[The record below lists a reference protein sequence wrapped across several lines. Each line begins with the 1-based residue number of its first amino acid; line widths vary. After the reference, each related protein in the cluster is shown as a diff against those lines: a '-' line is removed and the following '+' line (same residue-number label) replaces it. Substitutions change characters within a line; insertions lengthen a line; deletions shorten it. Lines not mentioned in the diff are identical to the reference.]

1 MRPGSVYDSRKKHK
15 EDIMAFKLPDLP
27 YADDSLVPHISVETL
42 AYHHGKHHRAYVD
55 NLNRLVAGTP
65 WEVSSLEEIIEKA
78 EGGIFNNA
86 AQVWN
91 HTFYWSCMSPVGGG
105 EPLAPLSAQINYT
118 FGNFATF
125 REKFTEAAL
134 THFGSGWAWLVGEPS
149 GSLAIIT
156 TSHADN
162 PLQDNNKP
170 LLTCDVW
177 EHAYYIDYRN
187 ARAEYIEHFWDVVNW
202 DFVGSNL

>member
-1 MRPGSVYDSRKKHK
+1 MMVFDNHE
-15 EDIMAFKLPDLP
+15 EDIMAFELPDLP
-27 YADDSLVPHISVETL
+27 FADDALAPHISVETL

-55 NLNRLVAGTP
+55 NLNRLVAGTS
-65 WEVSSLEEIIEKA
+65 WEGSSLEEIIEKA

-105 EPLAPLSAQINYT
+105 EPPAPLSARINYT
-118 FGNFATF
+118 FGNYATF

-149 GSLAIIT
+149 GRLAIVT
-156 TSHADN
+156 TSNADN
-162 PLQDNNKP
+162 PLRQSGKP

-187 ARAEYIEHFWDVVNW
+187 ARADYIEHFWDIVNW

>member
-1 MRPGSVYDSRKKHK
+1 MMDPINLK
-15 EDIMAFKLPDLP
+15 EDTMAFELPDLP
-27 YADDSLVPHISVETL
+27 YAGDALAPFISAETL
-42 AYHHGKHHRAYVD
+42 AFHHGKHHRAYVD

-65 WEVSSLEEIIEKA
+65 WEGSSLEEIIETA

-91 HTFYWSCMSPVGGG
+91 HSFYWSCMSPHGGG
-105 EPLAPLSAQINYT
+105 EPPAPLSARINGV
-118 FGNFATF
+118 FGDFVTF
-125 REKFTEAAL
+125 RGKFSETAL
-134 THFGSGWAWLVGEPS
+134 THFGSGWAWLVCEPS
-149 GSLAIIT
+149 GDLAIVST
-156 TSHADN
+156 GNADN
-162 PLQDNNKP
+162 PLRDNLRP

-187 ARAEYIEHFWDVVNW
+187 ARAQYIEHFWDVVNW